1 MTRARR
7 ASFALRSVQLLE
19 VVNEGL
25 FEKRESVFLRYLLL
39 SFDPKILRAIE
50 FDMFAQG
57 GDPRLAPFLGVC

>member
-1 MTRARR
+1 M
-7 ASFALRSVQLLE
+7 QLLE

-39 SFDPKILRAIE
+39 SLDPKILRAVE

-57 GDPRLAPFLGVC
+57 GDPRQRHFLGYVDMHF